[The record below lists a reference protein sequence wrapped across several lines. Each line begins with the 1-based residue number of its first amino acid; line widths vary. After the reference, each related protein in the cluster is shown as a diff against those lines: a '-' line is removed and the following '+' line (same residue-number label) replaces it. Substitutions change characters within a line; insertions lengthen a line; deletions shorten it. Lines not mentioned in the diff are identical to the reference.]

1 MTSSSLVRART
12 VLSVLVALGLLLTLG
27 SAAGAQAAV
36 LPASDYVARP
46 VCHSPAPGRAGCLA
60 VRLEAKTAPLRARI
74 QALAARPGPQ
84 VPLAKASQ
92 CAALYASS
100 CLEPQNL
107 QQAYFPGE
115 APDAPASEP
124 QTIALVDAYNDLN
137 AEADLSTYSNEFGLL
152 ACTKENGCF
161 SKVGESGSEGA
172 LPFPASKSELEAF
185 ASGHGHR
192 RETPE
197 EAEQKAEEAE
207 GWALETDTDIEV
219 AHAICQN
226 CRILLVEAS
235 GPEYSELETAEN
247 TAVALHASEISN
259 SWGGPESAGDNSAFN
274 HPGVV
279 IAAASGDDG
288 YLNWDQYGTKNKSY
302 FEGADYPAAS
312 PHVVSVGG
320 TALELNAE
328 GDWASESPWNAA
340 SSNEGAGGS
349 GCSGSLQAPIWQ
361 RDVPG
366 WGQVGCGSNR
376 ANADVSADADP
387 STGVNVYDS
396 TPYPEEGKTVVPNWV
411 PIGGTSVATP
421 MVSAMFALAGGAH
434 GVAYP
439 AETLYAHLGGPDLH
453 DVSSGGN
460 GACDGDYASCQGSL
474 ASPLDCGADAWICN
488 ATVGYDG
495 PTGVGTP
502 DGLAAFK
509 PTGASTSK
517 GGEGEPQTTPP
528 EETGQTQGGGSGSGG
543 AKAGEGPTAQ
553 PLGGASSGSGSKTS
567 GGSSGKSN
575 TTSGSAVGSPARILA
590 LALTATAR
598 TAVRLGALRISRLAF
613 SLRATR
619 ASVVNVTLS
628 IRASGGRARWRKL
641 GYSFAFAAKKG
652 LNRRRLHG
660 DRTLAPGVYRLTFT
674 PIGGSARSLLFRVL

>member
-1 MTSSSLVRART
+1 MLGILV
-12 VLSVLVALGLLLTLG
+12 LGLAT
-27 SAAGAQAAV
+27 SAQAAL
-36 LPASDYVARP
+36 LPTSDYVARP

-84 VPLAKASQ
+84 APLAKASQ

-100 CLEPQNL
+100 CLTPQNL

-115 APDAPASEP
+115 APEAPASEP

-137 AEADLSTYSNEFGLL
+137 AEADLNTYSNEFGLP
-152 ACTKENGCF
+152 ACTEENGCF
-161 SKVGESGSEGA
+161 SKVGESGSESA
-172 LPFPASKSELEAF
+172 LPFPASKSELEEF
-185 ASGHGHR
+185 AGGTRHR
-192 RETPE
+192 RE
-197 EAEQKAEEAE
+197 KAEEAE

-226 CRILLVEAS
+226 CHILLVEAS

-247 TAVALHASEISN
+247 AAVTLHASEISN
-259 SWGGPESAGDNSAFN
+259 SWGGPESTGDSSAFN
-274 HPGVV
+274 HPGIV

-288 YLNWDQYGTKNKSY
+288 YLNWDQYATRNESGSSY
-302 FEGADYPAAS
+302 FKGADYPAAS

-320 TALELNAE
+320 TALELTVE
-328 GDWASESPWNAA
+328 GAWASESPWNAA

-349 GCSGSLQAPIWQ
+349 GCSGSLQAPSWQ
-361 RDVPG
+361 RGVAD
-366 WGQVGCGSNR
+366 WGEVGCGTYR

-396 TPYPEEGKTVVPNWV
+396 TPYPEEGETVVPNWV

-439 AETLYAHLGGPDLH
+439 AETLYTHLGGSDLH

-460 GACDGDYASCQGSL
+460 GACDDDYASCQGSL
-474 ASPLDCGADAWICN
+474 VSPLDCGAGAWICN
-488 ATVGYDG
+488 ATSGYDG

-502 DGLAAFK
+502 DGLAVFK
-509 PTGASTSK
+509 PNAGSSSK
-517 GGEGEPQTTPP
+517 GGEGEPQTNPP
-528 EETGQTQGGGSGSGG
+528 EETGQTQGGGSGAGG

-553 PLGGASSGSGSKTS
+553 PLGGTSSGSGSKTS
-567 GGSSGKSN
+567 GGASGKSN
-575 TTSGSAVGSPARILA
+575 TTSGSAAGSPARVLA

-598 TAVRLGALRISRLAF
+598 AAVRLGALRIHRLAF

-619 ASVVNVTLS
+619 ASVVNITLS
-628 IRASGGRARWRKL
+628 IRGGGSRARWRKL

-660 DRTLAPGVYRLTFT
+660 GGTLEPGVYRLTFT
-674 PIGGSARSLLFRVL
+674 PVGGSARSLVFRVL

>member
-1 MTSSSLVRART
+1 M
-12 VLSVLVALGLLLTLG
+12 
-27 SAAGAQAAV
+27 
-36 LPASDYVARP
+36 
-46 VCHSPAPGRAGCLA
+46 A

-84 VPLAKASQ
+84 APLAKASQ

-100 CLEPQNL
+100 CLTPQNL
-107 QQAYFPGE
+107 QLAYFPSE
-115 APDAPASEP
+115 ASDAPASEP

-137 AEADLSTYSNEFGLL
+137 AEADLNTYSNEFGLP

-161 SKVGESGSEGA
+161 SQVGENGSESA

-185 ASGHGHR
+185 AGGTRHR
-192 RETPE
+192 RE
-197 EAEQKAEEAE
+197 KAEEAE

-226 CRILLVEAS
+226 CHILLVEAS

-247 TAVALHASEISN
+247 AAVELHASEISN
-259 SWGGPESAGDNSAFN
+259 SWGGPESTGDSSAFN
-274 HPGVV
+274 HPGIV

-288 YLNWDQYGTKNKSY
+288 YLNWDQYATRNESGSSY
-302 FEGADYPAAS
+302 FKGADYPAAS

-320 TALELNAE
+320 TALELTAE
-328 GDWASESPWNAA
+328 GAWGSESPWNAT

-349 GCSGSLQAPIWQ
+349 GCSGSLPAPSWQ
-361 RDVPG
+361 REVAD
-366 WGQVGCGSNR
+366 WGLVGCGTYR

-453 DVSSGGN
+453 DVSTAGN

-474 ASPLDCGADAWICN
+474 ASPLDCGAGAWICN

-509 PTGASTSK
+509 PNGGSTSK
-517 GGEGEPQTTPP
+517 GEGEPQTTPP
-528 EETGQTQGGGSGSGG
+528 EGTEQTQGGGSGAGG

-553 PLGGASSGSGSKTS
+553 PLGGTSSGSGSKTS
-567 GGSSGKSN
+567 GGTSGKSN
-575 TTSGSAVGSPARILA
+575 TTSSPAASSPARVLA

-598 TAVRLGALRISRLAF
+598 AAVRLGALRISRLAF
-613 SLRATR
+613 SLRMSR

-628 IRASGGRARWRKL
+628 IRASGRRARWRKL

-660 DRTLAPGVYRLTFT
+660 GGTLAPGVYRLTFT
-674 PIGGSARSLLFRVL
+674 PAGGSARSLVFRVL